1 MATKVELMGDF
12 TDWQPVEMARQNSTR
27 WRVRLAAE
35 PGVHYLNVRYDG
47 GIWQPPPRANVIH
60 DEFGKET
67 GVLLID

>member
-12 TDWQPVEMARQNSTR
+12 TEWQPVEMARQSATR

-47 GIWQPPPRANVIH
+47 GGWQSPPGVSVIQ
-60 DEFGKET
+60 DEFGKES
-67 GVLLID
+67 GVLVID